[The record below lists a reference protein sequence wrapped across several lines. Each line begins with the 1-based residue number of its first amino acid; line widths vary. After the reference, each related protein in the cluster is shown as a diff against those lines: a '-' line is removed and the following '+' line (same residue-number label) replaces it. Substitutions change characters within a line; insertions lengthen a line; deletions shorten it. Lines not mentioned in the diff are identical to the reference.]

1 MVEADIVDDFDIQPT
16 VRPSKENQVNDV
28 GIQASVDRKML
39 DFNLSLKEGLLVSLC
54 IYTYRSMRII
64 YNSLKFNYMVW
75 CINQIKLPSLQLCN
89 KILHTGLQV
98 DNQPKMHDVGM

>member
-1 MVEADIVDDFDIQPT
+1 
-16 VRPSKENQVNDV
+16 
-28 GIQASVDRKML
+28 
-39 DFNLSLKEGLLVSLC
+39 
-54 IYTYRSMRII
+54 MRII